1 MGIALQ
7 ILDSTYGQGAADIRT
22 RLERAAA
29 DGWVPVGTAETGNA
43 GSIEQLCDE
52 LPDRGLYRLA
62 IDSGSY
68 FASLGVSS
76 AYPEVIIV
84 FRVEGESITG
94 QITVSLSPYS
104 FSAHFVTMAQ
114 HGAGQGSP

>member
-7 ILDSTYGQGAADIRT
+7 ILDSTYGQAAADVPA
-22 RLERAAA
+22 RLERACT
-29 DGWVPVGTAETGNA
+29 DGWSLAGTAETESTGRVA
-43 GSIEQLCDE
+43 DLCE
-52 LPDRGLYRLA
+52 EPLDRGLYRLA

-76 AYPEVIIV
+76 AFPEIIIV
-84 FRVEGESITG
+84 FRVQDEPGTC

-104 FSAHFVTMAQ
+104 FSAQFVTIAQ
-114 HGAGQGSP
+114 PGGG